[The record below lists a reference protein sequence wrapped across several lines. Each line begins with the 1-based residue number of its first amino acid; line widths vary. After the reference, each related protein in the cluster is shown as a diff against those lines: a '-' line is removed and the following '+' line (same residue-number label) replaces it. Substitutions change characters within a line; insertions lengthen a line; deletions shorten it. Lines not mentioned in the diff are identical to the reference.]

1 MDSSSILGL
10 IMLAVLALIW
20 LLPLMTIV
28 SSNKTTGGEKVAWL
42 IAMFF
47 ISWFAWIFYILL
59 APIKKKKRGR

>member
-47 ISWFAWIFYILL
+47 ISWFAWMFYILL